1 MKRVLKQRVRQ
12 PMIVTLKSKVSFRGL
27 LYDHDDQVIA
37 LRNVELLTPGIPTPV
52 DGELLVFVADIDTV
66 QMV

>member
-1 MKRVLKQRVRQ
+1 
-12 PMIVTLKSKVSFRGL
+12 MIVTLKSKVSFRGL